1 MEYLTRADG
10 VKLAYHY
17 RCGTGPALVFLPGYQ
32 SDMAGS
38 KALALDEWAISRG
51 AAMLRLDY
59 SGCGE
64 SGGRFDDGTLTVWRD
79 DALQLIRELIDGPV
93 ILVGSSMGGWLAL
106 LIARAL
112 GEQVAAIVGIA
123 AAPDFTTWGFSDA
136 EVAILQSEGRLV
148 YTSDYG
154 PEPRVTT
161 REFWQSGQDN
171 LILGA
176 AIDITCP
183 VWLIQGQQDEVVPWG
198 IALKTAVLL
207 RSDDVQTIL
216 VKDGDHRLSRPQ
228 DIALLLR
235 TVESLLETL

>member
-10 VKLAYHY
+10 VGIAYHY
-17 RCGTGPALVFLPGYQ
+17 RRGTGPTLVFLPGYQ
-32 SDMAGS
+32 SDMVGS
-38 KALALDEWAISRG
+38 KAIALDEWAASRG

-64 SGGRFDDGTLTVWRD
+64 SGGRFEDGTLDIWRD
-79 DALQLIRELIDGPV
+79 DALLLIRALIDGPV
-93 ILVGSSMGGWLAL
+93 ILIGSSMGGWLAL
-106 LIARAL
+106 LVARAL
-112 GEQVAAIVGIA
+112 GDQVAAIVGIA

-136 EVAILQSEGRLV
+136 EVAILKSEGRLV

-161 REFWQSGQDN
+161 RGFWQSGQDN
-171 LILGA
+171 LMLGA
-176 AIDITCP
+176 AIDILCP
-183 VWLIQGQQDEVVPWG
+183 VRLIQGQQDDVVPWD
-198 IALKTAVLL
+198 IALKTAAHL
-207 RSDDVQTIL
+207 RSVDVQTIV
-216 VKDGDHRLSRPQ
+216 VKDGEHRLSRPQ

>member
-17 RCGTGPALVFLPGYQ
+17 RRGSGPTLVFLPGYQ

-38 KALALDEWAISRG
+38 KAIKLDEWAGARG

-59 SGCGE
+59 SGCGQ
-64 SGGRFDDGTLTVWRD
+64 SGGRFEDGTLNVWRD
-79 DALQLIRELIDGPV
+79 DAMLLIRELIDGPV
-93 ILVGSSMGGWLAL
+93 VLIGSSMGGWLAL
-106 LIARAL
+106 LMARAL
-112 GEQVAAIVGIA
+112 GEQVVALVGIA

-136 EVAILQSEGRLV
+136 EVAILQSEGRLI
-148 YTSDYG
+148 YTSDYC

-161 REFWQSGQDN
+161 QGFWQSGQHN
-171 LILGA
+171 LMLGE
-176 AIDITCP
+176 AIEITCP
-183 VWLIQGQQDEVVPWG
+183 VRLIQGQQDDVVPWD
-198 IALKTAVLL
+198 IAVKTSALL

-235 TVESLLETL
+235 TVESLLETI